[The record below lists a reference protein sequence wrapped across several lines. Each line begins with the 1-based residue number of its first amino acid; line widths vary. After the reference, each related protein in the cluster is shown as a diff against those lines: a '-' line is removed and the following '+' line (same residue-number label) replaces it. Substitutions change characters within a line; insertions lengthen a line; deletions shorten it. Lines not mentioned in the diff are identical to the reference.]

1 MPALRRKRRRF
12 PLLPQ
17 LPPPSAAKGNT
28 GFASVSCPCRCPV
41 FPPALS
47 IRQTFQVFNLNPC
60 QLFDRLPDH
69 IFAVSMHALART
81 GMHYHRRPFSAKSR
95 ASVAPPICSKTIF
108 PSYLFCQPFISQNL
122 RIILTRNHRR
132 RCGNDFIADARSA
145 PASRRFLPNLQPL
158 MSPSAGYPTAPPP
171 PGNDVGNIAA
181 ADARRMHGINL
192 VFAGLPL
199 LMSKYG

>member
-17 LPPPSAAKGNT
+17 LPPPSAARGNT

-41 FPPALS
+41 FSSALS

-69 IFAVSMHALART
+69 IFAVGMHAPRPYRNALSPSPLFPQKAAHRLPRQSARK
-81 GMHYHRRPFSAKSR
+81 RFSAG
-95 ASVAPPICSKTIF
+95 
-108 PSYLFCQPFISQNL
+108 YLFCQPFIA
-122 RIILTRNHRR
+122 RICGYPPHNHRR

-145 PASRRFLPNLQPL
+145 RFPQILPNLQPL
-158 MSPSAGYPTAPPP
+158 MSPSAGYQQRLRPPEMMLETSP
-171 PGNDVGNIAA
+171 PLMRAA
-181 ADARRMHGINL
+181 CMVSIQ